1 VRSLHRTLT
10 VSSRF
15 LAVVSSPP
23 TPRRHHAISAKN
35 RPIYCGFFFKLWD
48 ALFGTQYEGA
58 CACCECRPKRSV
70 QEWEAIEKPDY
81 SVLLSAGWWL
91 TSSAAVSK

>member
-1 VRSLHRTLT
+1 
-10 VSSRF
+10 
-15 LAVVSSPP
+15 
-23 TPRRHHAISAKN
+23 
-35 RPIYCGFFFKLWD
+35 
-48 ALFGTQYEGA
+48 
-58 CACCECRPKRSV
+58 V